1 MHRGDDYESLKDVFA
16 KRIWS
21 QVCKFYP
28 QLEDKVGTNIP
39 IPALC
44 LDYLS
49 YIQTV
54 AILRRIVSWFLAL
67 YHLSKCFQTHEHRIK
82 KVFYQ

>member
-39 IPALC
+39 ITTFC
-44 LDYLS
+44 LDCLL

-54 AILRRIVSWFLAL
+54 AIL
-67 YHLSKCFQTHEHRIK
+67 
-82 KVFYQ
+82 